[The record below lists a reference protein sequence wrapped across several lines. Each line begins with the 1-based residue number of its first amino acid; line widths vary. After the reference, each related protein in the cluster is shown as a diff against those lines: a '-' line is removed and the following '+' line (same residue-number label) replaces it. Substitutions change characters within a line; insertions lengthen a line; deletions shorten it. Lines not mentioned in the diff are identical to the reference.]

1 MATVTKD
8 QAAQPPARPSS
19 RMPVHTPRNAGL
31 QVSAYDQV
39 AGGLIAILTIFGFIV
54 IMMFI
59 IWASSRIWFPEQP
72 AIPVMVLEDV
82 GGGGSGNGTGG
93 SGEAS
98 DQQFEEPS
106 SQELAEVSD
115 AKIEQTLDAISLVVT
130 PEVADLSIAETSSG
144 FGNGVGTG
152 TGDGRGPGPGGPGTS
167 DGIPSWERW
176 EVRLNAT
183 TTEEYA
189 KQLDFFK
196 IELGIA
202 GGGSPN
208 VTYVSNV
215 TSDKPTVRVGNPKD
229 EKRLRFMHR
238 SGLLRDADRRLAQKA
253 GVNVDNK
260 VVFQFYSPETYT
272 NLLTL
277 ENVKKGQRRIIEV
290 RRTVFGVKNTAGR
303 YEFFVIS
310 QDYR

>member
-1 MATVTKD
+1 M
-8 QAAQPPARPSS
+8 
-19 RMPVHTPRNAGL
+19 
-31 QVSAYDQV
+31 QVSTYDQV
-39 AGGLIAILTIFGFIV
+39 AGGLIAILTIFGFV
-54 IMMFI
+54 ISMMFV

-82 GGGGSGNGTGG
+82 GGGGSGSGTGG
-93 SGEAS
+93 TGES
-98 DQQFEEPS
+98 TDQQQFEEPS

-130 PEVADLSIAETSSG
+130 PEVADLSIAETPAG
-144 FGNGVGTG
+144 FGNGQGTG

-202 GGGSPN
+202 GGGNPN

-215 TSDKPTVRVGNPKD
+215 SAAQPSVRVGAPKD

-238 SGLLRDADRRLAQKA
+238 SGQLRDADRRLAQKA
-253 GVNVDNK
+253 GVNVDTK

-277 ENVKKGQRRIIEV
+277 ENIAKGQRRIIEV
-290 RRTVFGVKNTAGR
+290 RRTVFGVKTTAGR
-303 YEFFVIS
+303 YEFYVIS